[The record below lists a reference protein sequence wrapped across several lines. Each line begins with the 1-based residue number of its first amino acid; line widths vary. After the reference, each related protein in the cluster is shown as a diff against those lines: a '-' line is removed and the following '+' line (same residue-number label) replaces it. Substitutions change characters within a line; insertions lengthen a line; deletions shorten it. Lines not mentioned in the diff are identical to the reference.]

1 MKAAPRVASK
11 NDSAPEQPLPGPAK
25 PQTPMPP
32 SPSGNP
38 QAPSLAL
45 EPVGAATSSGNEGTS
60 SAGIASTPHLY
71 AGRDAAPAHL
81 LPSRAELPSNV
92 PVQITHAVGSA
103 TGPVTEITLAPE
115 ELGNLRIEISTEGDR
130 VSLTLQA
137 ERPDTLDLLRRH
149 ADRLLAEFRAAGFS
163 EMNLGFSNLGTGEGA
178 RDHLP
183 PQIREQAES
192 SVGDRDVAS
201 GSDLDTRQ
209 KALSGSAL
217 YLRL

>member
-1 MKAAPRVASK
+1 M
-11 NDSAPEQPLPGPAK
+11 
-25 PQTPMPP
+25 
-32 SPSGNP
+32 
-38 QAPSLAL
+38 
-45 EPVGAATSSGNEGTS
+45 
-60 SAGIASTPHLY
+60 
-71 AGRDAAPAHL
+71 
-81 LPSRAELPSNV
+81 
-92 PVQITHAVGSA
+92 
-103 TGPVTEITLAPE
+103 TEITLAPE

-130 VSLTLQA
+130 VSLTLLA

-163 EMNLGFSNLGTGEGA
+163 EMNLDFSNLGTGEGA